1 MDKTMIAWKKHL
13 SRQNAKRKAANK
25 AAKMSRK
32 AQRK

>member
-13 SRQNAKRKAANK
+13 IRQSAKRKAANK